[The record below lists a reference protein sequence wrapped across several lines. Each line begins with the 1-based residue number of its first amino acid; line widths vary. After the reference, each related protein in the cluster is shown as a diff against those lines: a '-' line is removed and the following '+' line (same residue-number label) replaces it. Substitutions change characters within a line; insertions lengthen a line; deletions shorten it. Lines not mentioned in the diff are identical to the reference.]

1 MSFVSPE
8 FALLCLLFFPLYW
21 QLVDRPKL
29 QRALMLL
36 SGYGLYATWSLT
48 FAGVLFAYSL
58 GIWALGA
65 WVSRH
70 AKERLP
76 MVLALV
82 LCASFLVYFKY
93 YEFLRASLSDGLVHL
108 GFQTSLPLM
117 DLVTPVGVSFF
128 TFQAVTY
135 LVMAAQQ
142 PAQVRGLPD
151 VLLFLCF
158 WPSLF
163 AGPIMRAE
171 SFFAQLDAGTTGRP
185 LEVSLAL
192 YWIVLG
198 AAQKLIFATWLGDT
212 FVDPVFKYPE
222 QQGGLT
228 LCAAM
233 VGYSLQ
239 IVLDFGGY
247 TLIVTGLARLLG
259 YELPVNFRQ
268 PYLARNLQDFWTRW
282 HVSLSSFI
290 RDYIYIPMGGNRLGF
305 NRTQCNVLLGML
317 ISGVWHGPN
326 WTFVVW
332 GLLHGLGVVG
342 VNFYRQARGPVLPA
356 WLAHTL
362 TLLFVTVAWVFFRA
376 DTLTGALNL
385 FQGLWHNAHGF
396 GRADIGQVIQ
406 LAVFTGVFL
415 FLCRHAV
422 ALQTRVAD
430 GMQSI
435 SPWLVT
441 PVIAVLIYLVIA
453 LGPSGVPG
461 FIYYRF

>member
-1 MSFVSPE
+1 
-8 FALLCLLFFPLYW
+8 
-21 QLVDRPKL
+21 
-29 QRALMLL
+29 
-36 SGYGLYATWSLT
+36 
-48 FAGVLFAYSL
+48 
-58 GIWALGA
+58 
-65 WVSRH
+65 
-70 AKERLP
+70 
-76 MVLALV
+76 
-82 LCASFLVYFKY
+82 
-93 YEFLRASLSDGLVHL
+93 
-108 GFQTSLPLM
+108 
-117 DLVTPVGVSFF
+117 
-128 TFQAVTY
+128 
-135 LVMAAQQ
+135 
-142 PAQVRGLPD
+142 
-151 VLLFLCF
+151 
-158 WPSLF
+158 
-163 AGPIMRAE
+163 
-171 SFFAQLDAGTTGRP
+171 
-185 LEVSLAL
+185 L

-222 QQGGLT
+222 QQGSLT
-228 LCAAM
+228 VLAAM
-233 VGYSLQ
+233 VAYSLQ
-239 IVLDFGGY
+239 IALDFGGY

-305 NRTQCNVLLGML
+305 NRTQCNVMLGML

-342 VNFYRQARGPVLPA
+342 VNFYKQARGPVLPA

-385 FQGLWHNAHGF
+385 LQGLWHNAHGF
-396 GRADIGQVIQ
+396 GHADIGQVIQ

-430 GMQSI
+430 RMQSI
-435 SPWLVT
+435 SPWRVT
-441 PVIAVLIYLVIA
+441 PVLAVLIYLVIA

>member
-21 QLVDRPKL
+21 QLVKHPRL
-29 QRALMLL
+29 QRTLMLL
-36 SGYGLYATWSLT
+36 SGYGLYASWSLS
-48 FAGVLFAYSL
+48 FAAVLLAYSV
-58 GIWALGA
+58 GIWALGG
-65 WVSRH
+65 WLSRH
-70 AKERLP
+70 NKERLP
-76 MVLALV
+76 IVLALV
-82 LCASFLVYFKY
+82 LCVSFLVFFKY
-93 YEFLRASLSDGLVHL
+93 YEFIRASLSAGLVSL
-108 GFQTSLPLM
+108 GFQSSLPIM

-142 PAQVRGLPD
+142 PSQVRGLPD

-158 WPSLF
+158 WPTLF
-163 AGPIMRAE
+163 AGPILRADK
-171 SFFAQLDAGTTGRP
+171 FFAQLDAGTTGRP
-185 LEVSLAL
+185 LEVNLAL

-228 LCAAM
+228 LLAAM

-290 RDYIYIPMGGNRLGF
+290 RDYIYIPLGGNRLGF
-305 NRTQCNVLLGML
+305 TRTQCNVLVGML
-317 ISGVWHGPN
+317 ISGVWHGPS

-332 GLLHGLGVVG
+332 GLLHGFGVVAF
-342 VNFYRQARGPVLPA
+342 NLYKQAHGPALPA
-356 WLAHTL
+356 WAGHTL
-362 TLLFVTVAWVFFRA
+362 TLLFVTLAWVFFRA
-376 DTLTGALNL
+376 DSLDAALDL
-385 FQGLWHNAHGF
+385 LQGLWTNPHGF
-396 GRADIGQVIQ
+396 WHADSAQVAQ
-406 LAVFTGVFL
+406 LGVFTLVFGVM
-415 FLCRHAV
+415 CRHAV
-422 ALQTRVAD
+422 SLQTRLVAW
-430 GMQSI
+430 MQSM
-435 SPWLVT
+435 SPWTATGVL
-441 PVIAVLIYLVIA
+441 ALLIYLVIA